1 MSERAR
7 SSWRTL
13 ENVEVECTHCQAKM
27 AMHTG
32 GGGEV
37 RYFRCTSCRR
47 YVTSMYAQDA
57 LRADVKM
64 RTRPLRQPV
73 EGLVPESTRA
83 KLERFLGA
91 LDAQDPY
98 RLLGVSPSQSAEQI
112 RTRYRELAMAAHPD
126 RGGSLERMRELNL
139 AYERIQAH
147 QARRHA
153 ASVVRPNLRVAL
165 AAAST

>member
-1 MSERAR
+1 MSERVR

-13 ENVEVECTHCQAKM
+13 ENVEVECTHCNAKM

-47 YVTSMYAQDA
+47 TVSSMYAHDA

-73 EGLVPESTRA
+73 EGLVPESTRE

-98 RLLGVSPSQSAEQI
+98 RTLGVSPSLSPEAI
-112 RTRYRELAMAAHPD
+112 RARYRELAMAAHPD
-126 RGGSLERMRELNL
+126 RGGSLDRMRELNL

-153 ASVVRPNLRVAL
+153 AAVARPSLRVAL
-165 AAAST
+165 AATT